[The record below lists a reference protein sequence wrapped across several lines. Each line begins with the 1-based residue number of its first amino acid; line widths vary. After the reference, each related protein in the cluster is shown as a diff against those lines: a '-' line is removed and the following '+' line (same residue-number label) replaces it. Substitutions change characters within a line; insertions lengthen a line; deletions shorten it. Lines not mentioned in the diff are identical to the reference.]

1 MGDNETEID
10 IVLIKKE
17 HEQIIQNV
25 KANPGL
31 VKHALVMAHIL
42 IRGKIRKV
50 ERKTCS
56 ERRNITLLKD
66 VKIRKRYEEKVTKL
80 VDA

>member
-56 ERRNITLLKD
+56 ERRKITLLKD